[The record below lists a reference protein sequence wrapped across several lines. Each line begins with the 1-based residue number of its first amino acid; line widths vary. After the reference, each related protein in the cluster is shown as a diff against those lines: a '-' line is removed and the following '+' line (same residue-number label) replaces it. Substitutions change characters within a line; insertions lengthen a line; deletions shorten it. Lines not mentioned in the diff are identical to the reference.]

1 MTPASALYTVWQET
15 KAAFAGSGYV
25 LFCIEA
31 HVVCIIILAILFNRQ
46 QNSSDQTETDIIWSR
61 LLMAQI
67 LHCITCVCM
76 VLESAGVIPYSYAS
90 MYVLNVLDL
99 GLLSAICL
107 MVFLYTEHSQKSGF
121 LDSLAHKILAPF
133 PFVVSIIILLAY
145 PYFSDGD
152 TGMMPIAVLRTVLAV
167 SLVYPLMS
175 VVFAMFRRRK
185 MTRFERETS
194 HAAAMYP
201 VLLLVVAPIQ
211 TLNWRMPLLCYVIV
225 VADLFIYISHVNSLI
240 LVDPLTQIPNR
251 NGLMQ
256 ALAERLEQGSPE
268 QLHVFA
274 VDIDDMS
281 LVNSSRGRIE
291 GDHALMLVANAL
303 KKFRDTEHQCYVSRY
318 YGDEFVLTADI
329 QDDEEREL
337 FIEHIHNYV
346 SNAAT
351 ADRLPYHLRVS
362 VGWSKYEQFS
372 RTETISGLIEEAD
385 RAMTDD
391 REQRKF
397 QTLWDKA

>member
-1 MTPASALYTVWQET
+1 MTPASALYTVWKEGM
-15 KAAFAGSGYV
+15 AAYAGTSGV
-25 LFCIEA
+25 LFCVQA
-31 HVVCIIILAILFNRQ
+31 HIMCIIILAVLFNRQ

-67 LHCITCVCM
+67 LHCITCVFM
-76 VLESAGVIPYSYAS
+76 LFESAGVIPHSYAA

-99 GLLSAICL
+99 GLLSAIFL

-121 LDSLAHKILAPF
+121 LDSLAHRILAGVPF
-133 PFVVSIIILLAY
+133 AVSVVILLAY
-145 PYFSDGD
+145 PYFSEGD
-152 TGMMPIAVLRTVLAV
+152 TGMMPNTLLRIVLAV

-175 VVFAMFRRRK
+175 VVFAVFRRK
-185 MTRFERETS
+185 NMSRFERDTS
-194 HAAAMYP
+194 HAVAMYP

-211 TLNWRMPLLCYVIV
+211 ALNWRIPLLCHAIVI
-225 VADLFIYISHVNSLI
+225 ADLFIYISHVNSLI

-256 ALAERLEQGSPE
+256 ALAERLKQGNPE
-268 QLHVFA
+268 RLHVFA
-274 VDIDDMS
+274 VDIDDMGT
-281 LVNSSRGRIE
+281 VNSSRGRLE
-291 GDHALMLVANAL
+291 GDHALVLVADAL
-303 KKFRDTEHQCYVSRY
+303 KKFRDTEHPCYVSRY
-318 YGDEFVLTADI
+318 YGDEFILTADI

-362 VGWSKYEQFS
+362 VGWSKYEPFS
-372 RTETISGLIEEAD
+372 RTETISGLIEDAD

-397 QTLWDKA
+397 QTLWDNA